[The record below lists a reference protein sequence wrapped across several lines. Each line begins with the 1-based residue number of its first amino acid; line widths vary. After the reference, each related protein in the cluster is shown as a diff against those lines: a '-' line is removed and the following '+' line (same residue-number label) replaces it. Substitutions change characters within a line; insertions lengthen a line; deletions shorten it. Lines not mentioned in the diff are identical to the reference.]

1 MMTLVFITVCTG
13 NIVGKGEMFSILLK
27 TSVIIL
33 AILKMSGAALNFG
46 QSKILPFDK
55 KLKRSVILFS
65 LYGLLEK
72 TCTS

>member
-13 NIVGKGEMFSILLK
+13 NIVGKGENVFYP
-27 TSVIIL
+27 
-33 AILKMSGAALNFG
+33 ILKMSGTALNFG

-55 KLKRSVILFS
+55 KLKRSVIPFS
-65 LYGLLEK
+65 LYGLWEK